1 MFRIALK
8 TTLARKR
15 RLVGTALSVIIGV
28 AFLAG
33 TFVFTDT
40 IQRTF
45 DNLFADV
52 YENTDAVV
60 RSSSSIDT
68 GFGGTQR
75 ERISEDYVERVGAID
90 GVSDVVGDVQGY
102 ARIIDAD
109 GDPVGQENGPP

>member
-52 YENTDAVV
+52 YETTDAYV
-60 RSSSSIDT
+60 RSNQSVDIGFGEEQRSRLPIDT
-68 GFGGTQR
+68 VDQVAAAPDVREAAGT
-75 ERISEDYVERVGAID
+75 
-90 GVSDVVGDVQGY
+90 VQGF
-102 ARIIDAD
+102 ARILDQD
-109 GDPVGQENGPP
+109 GDTLGRDNGPP